1 MDESQK
7 HCAKW
12 NKQNTKTKYYVILFT
27 WTVVKKKK
35 KTVGQKLPGDG
46 TVWSRV
52 QGTEGNLLVWNY
64 IAPSTIW
71 MSVVTW
77 SCTIIKIHTVHIK
90 LVKSVLFK

>member
-71 MSVVTW
+71 ICQLLHDHVQLSKFTLY
-77 SCTIIKIHTVHIK
+77 T
-90 LVKSVLFK
+90 

>member
-35 KTVGQKLPGDG
+35 KKQ
-46 TVWSRV
+46 
-52 QGTEGNLLVWNY
+52 
-64 IAPSTIW
+64 
-71 MSVVTW
+71 
-77 SCTIIKIHTVHIK
+77 
-90 LVKSVLFK
+90 